1 MRIGGRVEQLP
12 GLTMKGFRDFL
23 LRASLVDLAI
33 AVVLG
38 VAFGDMIN
46 ALVADLVTPL
56 IAAIGGRPDF
66 SVLAFTIHHST
77 FRYGDF
83 INSLLAF
90 AVVAATVYFFI
101 LLPVNKLLE
110 HRRVI
115 SRECPECLSR
125 IPVEARR
132 CMNCAFPVTA
142 DPKTEKVHS
151 ANPKVSSNA
160 GHVPETQG
168 Q

>member
-1 MRIGGRVEQLP
+1 
-12 GLTMKGFRDFL
+12 MKGFKDFL

-33 AVVLG
+33 AVVIG
-38 VAFGDMIN
+38 VAFGGLIN
-46 ALVADLVTPL
+46 SLIDDLVTPL

-66 SVLAFTIHHST
+66 SVLSFTVHHST
-77 FRYGDF
+77 FKYGDF

-90 AVVAATVYFFI
+90 LVVAATVYFFV

-110 HRRVI
+110 HRKVT

-132 CMNCAFPVTA
+132 CMNCTVPVTEE
-142 DPKTEKVHS
+142 PKTEK
-151 ANPKVSSNA
+151 
-160 GHVPETQG
+160 PEAA
-168 Q
+168 